1 MHYFEHEY
9 THVLQYFPTLHKREL
24 GKVLSK
30 MTILKGVKDKVIVDF
45 GEIGNEF
52 FIIMEGSVEIY
63 VPLPFEFHVSLN

>member
-1 MHYFEHEY
+1 
-9 THVLQYFPTLHKREL
+9 
-24 GKVLSK
+24 